1 MVKDFLFMDISTRFL
16 KYINNRL
23 AAEALHGNAYIS
35 WSNTECVEAL
45 SDTLTMFAPKDI
57 HVKTLF
63 CDQTQIGSKQTILL
77 SSIELMDLVWA
88 CLNLNAS
95 FQEAD
100 YLKYI
105 VRKVFARY
113 QKEGKIII
121 ETVIIEYDKIVN

>member
-1 MVKDFLFMDISTRFL
+1 MEISTRFL
-16 KYINNRL
+16 KYLNNL
-23 AAEALHGNAYIS
+23 NATGTLYGHAYIS
-35 WSNTECVEAL
+35 WSNTACVEAL
-45 SDTLTMFAPKDI
+45 SDTLTMFAPNDV

-63 CDQTQIGSKQTILL
+63 CDQTQVGSKQTILL
-77 SSIELMDLVWA
+77 SSIELMDLVCA
-88 CLNLNAS
+88 CLNLDEA
-95 FQEAD
+95 FQETD